1 MRFAAHCGCSVNGAN
16 SRMRIN
22 AHRCAFSAVCEWA
35 ISQKHYSVEIPVPP
49 KVSAVSHGESMAQ
62 MRKLC
67 NFRGSR
73 DSPNVANQEAAP
85 NVSGEHYNN

>member
-35 ISQKHYSVEIPVPP
+35 IGLSQKHYSVEIPVPP

-67 NFRGSR
+67 KGDREIR
-73 DSPNVANQEAAP
+73 QTWPTKRLP
-85 NVSGEHYNN
+85 PT